1 MLAVRSYGEI
11 GREEELPAIKEEI
24 PASIICF
31 DMSCAS

>member
-1 MLAVRSYGEI
+1 MAEI

-31 DMSCAS
+31 DVSCAS